1 MPFSKNVS
9 LRHPFLVRPADLK
22 SMRGSR
28 GSLLS
33 STFSRIVFKVS
44 LTPAFF
50 LIKLIWSKLQ
60 CNVVQTGGCDRPAE
74 GRHVVMKRTLLLLLL
89 GVAVFALALGCSS
102 GNGGTDP
109 DDPQDPAEETI
120 GPAGGTIE
128 LDGEARLVIP
138 AGALAGAVDFSLGEN
153 GSPTTPPAN
162 RLFVTGAYSV
172 EPSGTAFTTPATITL
187 EYDEGDLAG
196 EDESSIVIYTDD
208 GRAWRPLTTT
218 VNESDN
224 EVSAE
229 IDHLSDFVAT
239 VNGGSSAD
247 GVFAALRVHR
257 GVMKMPGIDPIITD
271 FLVAWFDST
280 VAPCAPASPIMVDS
294 VTCNEYALEWSAA
307 GTLYKYT
314 PPVSL
319 PFLVED
325 ATYTFDVDGGGQ
337 APDLTAS
344 IDFLDSSPYITEP
357 EMGDTVSLG
366 GFTVTWSVAGSENIF
381 LTIVGVGGA
390 GFVGV
395 ETANTGSH
403 TFSAS
408 ELSELSAAPYAL
420 TLNYVNEENID
431 ETGYDPDSYIRA
443 QVTSPISMTLE

>member
-1 MPFSKNVS
+1 
-9 LRHPFLVRPADLK
+9 
-22 SMRGSR
+22 
-28 GSLLS
+28 
-33 STFSRIVFKVS
+33 
-44 LTPAFF
+44 
-50 LIKLIWSKLQ
+50 
-60 CNVVQTGGCDRPAE
+60 
-74 GRHVVMKRTLLLLLL
+74 MKRTLLLLLL

-109 DDPQDPAEETI
+109 DDPTEPAEGSI
-120 GPAGGTIE
+120 GPEGGTLE
-128 LDGEARLVIP
+128 LDGEANLAIP
-138 AGALAGAVDFSLGEN
+138 AGALADTVDFSIEEN
-153 GSPTTPPAN
+153 GSPTAPPAN
-162 RLFVTGAYSV
+162 KQFVTGAYSI

-196 EDESSIVIYTDD
+196 EDESSIVMYTDD
-208 GRAWRPLTTT
+208 GRGWRPLTTT

-229 IDHLSDFVAT
+229 IDHLSDFVAA
-239 VNGGSSAD
+239 VDIGSSAD
-247 GVFAALRVHR
+247 GVFAALRIHR
-257 GVMKMPGIDPIITD
+257 GVMKMPGMDPIITD

-294 VTCNEYALEWSAA
+294 VTCNEYVLEWSAA
-307 GTLYKYT
+307 GTLYKYM
-314 PPVSL
+314 PLIPL
-319 PFLVED
+319 LFLEED
-325 ATYTFDVDGGGQ
+325 ETYTFDIDGGGQ
-337 APDLTAS
+337 APDLTVS

-366 GFTVTWSVAGSENIF
+366 GFSVTWNVGGSDNIF

-395 ETANTGSH
+395 ETANTGSY
-403 TFSAS
+403 TFSAG

-431 ETGYDPDSYIRA
+431 EPGYDSSSYIRA